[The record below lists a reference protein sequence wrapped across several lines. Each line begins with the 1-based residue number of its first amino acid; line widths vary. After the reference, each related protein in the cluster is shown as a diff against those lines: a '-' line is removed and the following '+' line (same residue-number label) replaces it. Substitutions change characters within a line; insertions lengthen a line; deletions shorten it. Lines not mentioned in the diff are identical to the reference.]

1 MLPLTGYTNR
11 LSAVPGETVE
21 FKVSSV
27 ADQDYTARLVRVI
40 CGDPNPAG
48 PGIKEQ
54 DLSSVFA
61 GQYPSCMQSITLGS
75 YGRVNGIALKDIST
89 LTLAATIW
97 PTTPDKGAQ
106 VVLVCGSV
114 DSRSSISL
122 VIDEAGSMAAHIVD
136 SFGVT
141 TEISVGKSLRERI
154 WYRVWLSIDKQTK
167 VVSAGQQPLTEAFA
181 VDDASYMQRS
191 IDSVPDIS
199 MFDNI
204 TIAASDGDSPDHF
217 YNGKIEKPFLMVS
230 EIKQGDIT
238 QVFEAQSDD
247 VIAAWDFSKEISSQ
261 RIIDTGPNTWHGE
274 LINVPARGMTG
285 SNWDGSEMCWRHA
298 PDQYGAIH
306 FHDDDIYD
314 CQWQTDFSF
323 TVPQDLRS
331 GVYAM
336 RLECDGVEEMLPF
349 FVRPACGTTQ
359 SKICVLAP
367 TYTYTMYANH
377 ARGNTDDE
385 YRARVNA
392 WNARPWTADEHREYG
407 FSTYNFHSD
416 DSGICYASRL
426 RPMITMR
433 SGFVT
438 YAEDFSG
445 SGLRHYPA
453 DTHIYDWLEQK
464 GFQFDVVTDEDLHDE
479 GVDLIKSY
487 DMVMTSSHP
496 EYHTPQT
503 WDAIHAY
510 TQQGGRLMYL
520 GGNGF
525 YWRVA
530 VDAEF
535 PGLVEIRRGEGG
547 IRAWAAEPGEYFNSL
562 DGQYG
567 GLWRRNGRPPQQ
579 ITGVGFSGQGKF
591 QGTYYRRA
599 KDTSDEQVS
608 WIFDGVDDEILGDF
622 GLSGGGAAGF
632 ELDRVDYRLGSP
644 LNTRILASSEEY
656 AEHFVLVPEEQ
667 LTHVVTWAHEPKEKL
682 IRADMVYYEM
692 PNDGAI
698 FSVGSI
704 TYCGSLSHNNYDN
717 NISRITENVLR
728 RFARLD

>member
-11 LSAVPGETVE
+11 LSAAPGETIE
-21 FKVSSV
+21 FKISSI
-27 ADQDYTARLVRVI
+27 ADQDFTARLVRVI

-54 DLSSVFA
+54 DLSSIFA
-61 GQYPSCMQSITLGS
+61 GQYPSRMQNITLGS
-75 YGRVNGIALKDIST
+75 YGRVTGVALKDIST
-89 LTLAATIW
+89 LTLASTIW

-106 VVLVCGSV
+106 VVLACAGEESESSV
-114 DSRSSISL
+114 SL
-122 VIDEAGSMAAHIVD
+122 VIDDAGSIAARLID
-136 SFGVT
+136 SSGAV
-141 TEISVGKSLRERI
+141 TEISVGKSLRERV

-167 VVSAGQQPLTEAFA
+167 AVSVGQRPLSEAFA
-181 VDDASYMQRS
+181 VDDTGHVRRSVDLAPDFAMFESVTISASGRNN
-191 IDSVPDIS
+191 PE
-199 MFDNI
+199 
-204 TIAASDGDSPDHF
+204 HH
-217 YNGKIEKPFLMVS
+217 YNGKIEKPFLMAS
-230 EIKQGDIT
+230 AIKQEAVT
-238 QVFEAQSDD
+238 QVFEPQPNN

-261 RIIDTGPNTWHGE
+261 RIVDVGPNAWHGE

-285 SNWDGSEMCWRHA
+285 SIWDGSEVCWRHA
-298 PDQYGAIH
+298 PDHYGAIH

-323 TVPQDLRS
+323 TIPRDLRS

-336 RLECDGVEEMLPF
+336 RLECDGIEEMLPF
-349 FVRPACGTTQ
+349 FVRPARGTAQ
-359 SKICVLAP
+359 SKICVLVP
-367 TYTYTMYANH
+367 TFTYTVYANH
-377 ARGNTDDE
+377 ARDNTDDD
-385 YRARVNA
+385 YRALVNA
-392 WNARPWTADEHREYG
+392 WDARPWTADEHREYG

-416 DSGICYASRL
+416 GSGICYASRL

-464 GFQFDVVTDEDLHDE
+464 KFQFDVVTDEDLHDE
-479 GVDLIKSY
+479 GVDLIKPY
-487 DMVMTSSHP
+487 DVVMTSSHP

-530 VDAEF
+530 VDAEL

-547 IRAWAAEPGEYFNSL
+547 IRAWAAEPGEYFNCL

-599 KDTSDEQVS
+599 KNTNDAQVS

-644 LNTRILASSEEY
+644 LNTRILARSEEY

-667 LTHVVTWAHEPKEKL
+667 LTHVVTWAREPEEKL
-682 IRADMVYYEM
+682 IHADMAYYET
-692 PNDGAI
+692 PSDGAV

>member
-11 LSAVPGETVE
+11 LSAAPGETIE
-21 FKVSSV
+21 FKISSI
-27 ADQDYTARLVRVI
+27 ADQDFTARLVRVI

-54 DLSSVFA
+54 DLSSIFA
-61 GQYPSCMQSITLGS
+61 GQYPSRMQNITLGS
-75 YGRVNGIALKDIST
+75 YGRVTGVALKDIST
-89 LTLAATIW
+89 LTLASTIW

-106 VVLVCGSV
+106 VVLACAGEESESSV
-114 DSRSSISL
+114 SL
-122 VIDEAGSMAAHIVD
+122 VIDDAGSIAARLID
-136 SFGVT
+136 SSGAV
-141 TEISVGKSLRERI
+141 TEISVGKSLRERV

-167 VVSAGQQPLTEAFA
+167 AVSVGQRPLSEAFA
-181 VDDASYMQRS
+181 VDDTGHVRRSVDLAPDFAMFESVTISASGRNN
-191 IDSVPDIS
+191 PE
-199 MFDNI
+199 
-204 TIAASDGDSPDHF
+204 HH
-217 YNGKIEKPFLMVS
+217 YNGKIEKPFLMAS
-230 EIKQGDIT
+230 AIKQEAVT
-238 QVFEAQSDD
+238 QVFEPQPNN

-261 RIIDTGPNTWHGE
+261 RIVDVGPNAWHGE

-285 SNWDGSEMCWRHA
+285 SIWDGSEVCWRHA
-298 PDQYGAIH
+298 PDHYGAIH

-323 TVPQDLRS
+323 TIPRDLRS

-336 RLECDGVEEMLPF
+336 RLECDGIEEMLPF
-349 FVRPACGTTQ
+349 FVRPARGTAQ
-359 SKICVLAP
+359 SKICVLVP
-367 TYTYTMYANH
+367 TFTYTVYANH
-377 ARGNTDDE
+377 ARDNTDDD
-385 YRARVNA
+385 YRALVNA
-392 WNARPWTADEHREYG
+392 WDARPWTADEHREYG

-416 DSGICYASRL
+416 GSGICYASRL

-464 GFQFDVVTDEDLHDE
+464 KFQFDVVTDEDLHDE
-479 GVDLIKSY
+479 GVDLIKPY
-487 DMVMTSSHP
+487 DVVMTSSHP

-530 VDAEF
+530 VDAEL

-547 IRAWAAEPGEYFNSL
+547 IRAWAAEPGEYFNCL

-599 KDTSDEQVS
+599 KNTNDAQVS

-667 LTHVVTWAHEPKEKL
+667 LTHVVTWAREPEEKL
-682 IRADMVYYEM
+682 IHADMAYYET
-692 PNDGAI
+692 PSDGAV

>member
-1 MLPLTGYTNR
+1 MLPLTGYTDR
-11 LSAVPGETVE
+11 LSAAPGDTIE

-27 ADQDYTARLVRVI
+27 ADQDYAARLVRVI

-54 DLSSVFA
+54 DLSSIFS
-61 GQYPSCMQSITLGS
+61 GQYPSRLQDIALGS
-75 YGRVNGIALKDIST
+75 YGRVNNMVLNVAST
-89 LTLAATIW
+89 FTLAVTIW
-97 PTTPDKGAQ
+97 PTTPEKGTQ
-106 VVLVCGSV
+106 VVLACHESE
-114 DSRSSISL
+114 SATSISL
-122 VIDEAGSMAAHIVD
+122 VIDATGSMAAHIID
-136 SFGVT
+136 SLGAI
-141 TEISVGKSLRERI
+141 TECSVGKLLRERA
-154 WYRVWLSIDKQTK
+154 WYRVW
-167 VVSAGQQPLTEAFA
+167 VSVDRQNKTFFVGQQALSEAFP
-181 VDDASYMQRS
+181 VDDSGFAEFSVDS
-191 IDSVPDIS
+191 IPDFALLNN
-199 MFDNI
+199 M
-204 TIAASDGDSPDHF
+204 TIAASGGNYPSHY
-217 YNGKIEKPFLMVS
+217 YNGKIENPFLMASTVKL
-230 EIKQGDIT
+230 EDVAH
-238 QVFEAQSDD
+238 VFESQSKN
-247 VIAAWDFSKEISSQ
+247 VIAIWDFSRDISSQ
-261 RIIDTGPNTWHGE
+261 RIVDTGPNAWHGE
-274 LINVPARGMTG
+274 LVNVPARGMTG
-285 SNWDGSEMCWRHA
+285 CKWDGTEVCWRHA
-298 PDQYGAIH
+298 PEHYAAIH

-323 TVPQDLRS
+323 TIPQDLRS
-331 GVYAM
+331 GFYAM

-349 FVRPACGTTQ
+349 FVRPARGTKQ

-367 TYTYTMYANH
+367 TFTYTIYSNH
-377 ARGNTDDE
+377 ARGNTDDD

-416 DSGICYASRL
+416 GSGICYASRL

-453 DTHIYDWLEQK
+453 DTHIYDWLEKK
-464 GFQFDVVTDEDLHDE
+464 GCQFDVVTDEDLHDE
-479 GVDLIKSY
+479 GVDLIKPY
-487 DMVMTSSHP
+487 DVVMTSSHP

-503 WDAIHAY
+503 WDAIYAY

-530 VDAEF
+530 VHAQL
-535 PGLVEIRRGEGG
+535 PGMVEIRRGEGG

-599 KDTSDEQVS
+599 KNTDDEQVS
-608 WIFDGVDDEILGDF
+608 WIFDGVDDEKLGDF

-632 ELDRVDYRLGSP
+632 ELDRVDYKLGSP
-644 LNTRILASSEEY
+644 LNTRVLASSEVY

-682 IRADMVYYEM
+682 IRADMIYYET
-692 PNDGAI
+692 PNDGAV

-728 RFARLD
+728 RFARMD